1 MFLFLCAEEGP
12 TFLPLRW
19 VMCSS
24 AGLPPL
30 ASDHHPPSLCSSLG
44 VPTPGPVMGQLE
56 SKVEG
61 REAGLW
67 SPTLIFFKTGTN
79 LAAREA
85 IGPCHL
91 LL

>member
-1 MFLFLCAEEGP
+1 
-12 TFLPLRW
+12 
-19 VMCSS
+19 MCSS

-67 SPTLIFFKTGTN
+67 SPTLIFFKTGHQPGRQGSDGS
-79 LAAREA
+79 LPPAAAE
-85 IGPCHL
+85 GPPGDTK
-91 LL
+91 